1 MLLPAL
7 LSILQGWIPAF
18 CQARSG
24 RRAVAQALGSLLALG
39 RRTLSRS
46 LWALGKQQQDWSA
59 EYKLHARAKWD
70 PAALFQ
76 AILQGAAPLCSGP
89 FLVVALDD
97 TRIHKTGRK
106 ITSASY
112 QRDPLSPKFRFNL
125 MWGLRFLH
133 LTLLVPLYRSFPD
146 AAPRSLPLRFHEV
159 PALKKPGKKATAEQ
173 RQLYAELVKHNNL
186 SQHSLLQLEGLR
198 RSADTAALQD
208 RLILAVGD
216 NSFCNRT
223 LLRQRLDRIELL
235 ARSRKDI
242 RLCRPATP
250 GGRRFYDTQKFTP
263 EQIRQQ
269 DSLCWQQAHIFHGG
283 KWRDVRYKEISEVY
297 WQGGGRRRPLRLLVV
312 APIPYD
318 SGKGNR
324 KYYREPAFLLTTALQ
339 APADILLQAYFDR
352 WQIEVNHR
360 ELKDTLGVGQAQLR
374 NPRAVPRQP
383 AMVVAAYSALLL
395 AGIQAFGASRSDAF
409 PALPKWRRH
418 ARRPSCLDL
427 LTVLRNEIDSCKQ
440 TQCPLLPLLNDINW
454 KNLGLSAAA

>member
-1 MLLPAL
+1 MLLPAW
-7 LSILQGWIPAF
+7 LSIVQAWIPAF
-18 CQARSG
+18 GQPRSG
-24 RRAVAQALGSLLALG
+24 RRAVTQALGTLLALG

-46 LWALGKQQQDWSA
+46 LWALGQQQQDWSA
-59 EYKLHARAKWD
+59 DYKLHTRARWD

-76 AILQGAAPLCSGP
+76 PILERAAPLCPGP

-106 ITSASY
+106 ILSAFY
-112 QRDPLSPKFRFNL
+112 QRDPLSPKFRYNL

-146 AAPRSLPLRFHEV
+146 ASPRSLPLRFHQV
-159 PALKKPGKKATAEQ
+159 PAVKKPGKRATAEQ
-173 RQLYAELVKHNNL
+173 LQAYAQAVQQNNL
-186 SQHSLLQLEGLR
+186 SQHSLVQLEGLR
-198 RSADTAALQD
+198 RSADAADLNE

-223 LLRQRLDRIELL
+223 LLRKHLDRIELL
-235 ARSRKDI
+235 ARARKDI
-242 RLCRPATP
+242 RLCRPAPP
-250 GGRRFYDTQKFTP
+250 GGRRFYDPQKFTP

-269 DSLCWQQAHIFHGG
+269 DSLAWQPAQIFHGG
-283 KWRDVRYKEISEVY
+283 KWRQVRYKDLSGIY
-297 WQGGGRRRPLRLLVV
+297 WQGGAGRRAVRLLVV

-395 AGIQAFGASRSDAF
+395 AGIQVFGANRSDAF
-409 PALPKWRRH
+409 AALPKWRRN

-427 LTVLRNEIDSCKQ
+427 LTVLRNEVDAGKEPNS
-440 TQCPLLPLLNDINW
+440 LLPDTINW